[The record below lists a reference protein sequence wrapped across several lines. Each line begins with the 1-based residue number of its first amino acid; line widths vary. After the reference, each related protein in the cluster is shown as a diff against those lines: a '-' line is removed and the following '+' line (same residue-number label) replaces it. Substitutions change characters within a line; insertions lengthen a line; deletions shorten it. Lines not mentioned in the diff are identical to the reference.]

1 MASNAAPLANAL
13 FFLEKGNQKHYFEIL
28 YEIQMGRQKAAHLF
42 GAGINI
48 RRRIMGFTLKDILHN
63 KARHLLHIET
73 DPGLGCTEP
82 AAIGLCAAA
91 AAALLENPDIEFIEV
106 TTDPNIYKNAMGVI
120 IPGSGGRSGI
130 PLAAALGA
138 VAGKPKNSLQVFSTV
153 DKQGIE
159 DAESLLKNGKVSAG
173 IKEGH
178 DGLYVKTVVKA
189 GGHTA
194 EAVIAGRH
202 DHIQFLG
209 MDGQP
214 QQDHPLLAGT
224 VSEELSAKDLG
235 PWLTS
240 LSLEELVDLSD
251 GMNRD
256 DATYIQRGIDLNM
269 RLVRYGFSHGP
280 GLGVGKTQQS
290 LLRQGLLKNDMVL
303 AGGMFAAAGI
313 DSRMGGVMLPAMT
326 LAGSGNQGISAGTPI
341 VAASEFATI
350 EDNLLL
356 IKSVTLSYLVT
367 CYIKTLVGRIG
378 PLCGSAVAGG
388 SGVAAGLTYLLGG
401 TAEKIG
407 GAIKNHIENTA
418 TLLCDGAKTSCALKV
433 GEAVSSGVK
442 SALMALQGTV
452 VKPVD
457 GIIGES
463 PEESMRNLGKLVQSG
478 LGGMDPAILN
488 IMLTKCA

>member
-1 MASNAAPLANAL
+1 
-13 FFLEKGNQKHYFEIL
+13 
-28 YEIQMGRQKAAHLF
+28 
-42 GAGINI
+42 
-48 RRRIMGFTLKDILHN
+48 MGFTLKDILHN

-91 AAALLENPDIEFIEV
+91 AAALLEERDIESIDV
-106 TTDPNIYKNAMGVI
+106 VTDPSVYKNAMGVI
-120 IPGSGGRSGI
+120 IPASGGQSGI
-130 PLAAALGA
+130 PLAAAMGA
-138 VAGKPKNSLQVFSTV
+138 IAGNPKNRLQVFSTV
-153 DKQGIE
+153 DKQGVQN
-159 DAESLLKNGKVSAG
+159 AESLLKDGKVSAE
-173 IKEGH
+173 IEEGH

-194 EAVIAGRH
+194 EAVITSRH
-202 DHIQFLG
+202 DHIVSLAV
-209 MDGQP
+209 DGQLL
-214 QQDHPLLAGT
+214 QDHPLLSGIESKDAGT
-224 VSEELSAKDLG
+224 EDLE
-235 PWLTS
+235 PWLIS
-240 LSLEELVDLSD
+240 LSLDEMVDLSN
-251 GMNRD
+251 GLNRD
-256 DATYIQRGIDLNM
+256 GATYIQRGIDLNM
-269 RLVRYGFSHGP
+269 DLVRHGLSHGP

-290 LLRQGLLKNDMVL
+290 LLRQGLLKNDMAL
-303 AGGMFAAAGI
+303 AGGIFAAAGI

-326 LAGSGNQGISAGTPI
+326 LAGSGNQGIAAGTPI
-341 VAASEFATI
+341 VAASEFATM

-367 CYIKTLVGRIG
+367 CYIKTLAGRVG

-388 SGVAAGLTYLLGG
+388 AGVAAGVTHLLGG
-401 TAEKIG
+401 TVDKIG

-457 GIIGES
+457 GIIGGS
-463 PEESMRNLGKLVQSG
+463 PEETMGNLGKLVRSG

-488 IMLTKCA
+488 IMLNKCA

>member
-1 MASNAAPLANAL
+1 
-13 FFLEKGNQKHYFEIL
+13 
-28 YEIQMGRQKAAHLF
+28 
-42 GAGINI
+42 
-48 RRRIMGFTLKDILHN
+48 MGFTLKDILHN

-91 AAALLENPDIEFIEV
+91 AAALLEERDIESIDV
-106 TTDPNIYKNAMGVI
+106 VTDPSVYKNAMGVI
-120 IPGSGGRSGI
+120 IPASGGQSGI
-130 PLAAALGA
+130 PLAAAMGA
-138 VAGKPKNSLQVFSTV
+138 IAGNPKNRLQVFSTV
-153 DKQGIE
+153 DKQGVQN
-159 DAESLLKNGKVSAG
+159 AESLLKNGRVSAG
-173 IKEGH
+173 IEEGH
-178 DGLYVKTVVKA
+178 DGLYVKTIVKS
-189 GGHTA
+189 GDHTA
-194 EAVIAGRH
+194 EAVITRRH
-202 DHIQFLG
+202 DHIESLSV
-209 MDGQP
+209 DGHL
-214 QQDHPLLAGT
+214 QQNHPLLTEAGT
-224 VSEELSAKDLG
+224 DDLNAEDLE

-240 LSLEELVDLSD
+240 LSLEEMVDLSNDLDRD
-251 GMNRD
+251 G
-256 DATYIQRGIDLNM
+256 ATYIQRGLDLNI
-269 RLVRYGFSHGP
+269 RLVRYGLSHGP

-303 AGGMFAAAGI
+303 AGGIFAAAGI

-326 LAGSGNQGISAGTPI
+326 LAGSGNQGIAAGTPI
-341 VAASEFATI
+341 VAASEFATM

-367 CYIKTLVGRIG
+367 CYIKTLAGRVG

-388 SGVAAGLTYLLGG
+388 AGVAAGVTHLMGG
-401 TAEKIG
+401 TVEKIG

-457 GIIGES
+457 GIIGGS
-463 PEESMRNLGKLVQSG
+463 PEETMGNLGKLVRSG

-488 IMLTKCA
+488 IMLNKCA

>member
-1 MASNAAPLANAL
+1 
-13 FFLEKGNQKHYFEIL
+13 
-28 YEIQMGRQKAAHLF
+28 
-42 GAGINI
+42 
-48 RRRIMGFTLKDILHN
+48 MGFTLKDILHN
-63 KARHLLHIET
+63 KARYLLHIET

-91 AAALLENPDIEFIEV
+91 AVSLLEETTIESIEV
-106 TTDPNIYKNAMGVI
+106 ATDPNIYKNAMGVI

-130 PLAAALGA
+130 PLAAAMGV
-138 VAGKPKNSLQVFSTV
+138 VAGNPKNRLQVFSTV

-159 DAESLLKNGKVSAG
+159 NAESLLKNGKVSAG

-178 DGLYVKTVVKA
+178 EGLYVKTVVKA

-194 EAVIAGRH
+194 EAVITGRH
-202 DHIQFLG
+202 DHIQSLS
-209 MDGQP
+209 MDGRP
-214 QQDHPLLAGT
+214 QQDHPLLSGEAG
-224 VSEELSAKDLG
+224 SDDLSIEELE
-235 PWLTS
+235 PWLTA
-240 LSLEELVDLSD
+240 LSLEEMVDLSNDLDRD
-251 GMNRD
+251 G
-256 DATYIQRGIDLNM
+256 ASYIQRGIDLNM
-269 RLVRYGFSHGP
+269 RLVRYGLSHGP
-280 GLGVGKTQQS
+280 GLGVGKTQES

-303 AGGMFAAAGI
+303 AGGIFAAAGI
-313 DSRMGGVMLPAMT
+313 DARMGGVMLPAMT
-326 LAGSGNQGISAGTPI
+326 LAGSGNQGIAAGTPI

-367 CYIKTLVGRIG
+367 CYIKALAGRIG

-388 SGVAAGLTYLLGG
+388 AGVAAGVTYLLGG
-401 TAEKIG
+401 TVEKIG
-407 GAIKNHIENTA
+407 GAIKNHIENSA

-457 GIIGES
+457 GIISQS
-463 PEESMRNLGKLVQSG
+463 PEETMGNLGKLVRSG
-478 LGGMDPAILN
+478 LGEMDPAILN
-488 IMLTKCA
+488 IMLNKCL

>member
-1 MASNAAPLANAL
+1 
-13 FFLEKGNQKHYFEIL
+13 
-28 YEIQMGRQKAAHLF
+28 
-42 GAGINI
+42 
-48 RRRIMGFTLKDILHN
+48 MGFTLKDILHN

-91 AAALLENPDIEFIEV
+91 AVRLLEEKAIESIDIL
-106 TTDPNIYKNAMGVI
+106 TDPNIYKNAMGVM
-120 IPGSGGRSGI
+120 IPGSGGQSGI

-138 VAGKPKNSLQVFSTV
+138 VAGTPENGLQIFRTV
-153 DKQGIE
+153 DKQAVQN
-159 DAESLLKNGKVSAG
+159 AELLLKNGKVSAR
-173 IKEGH
+173 IKDGAE
-178 DGLYVKTVVKA
+178 GLYVKTVIKA

-202 DHIQFLG
+202 DHMESLVL
-209 MDGQP
+209 DGHP
-214 QQDHPLLAGT
+214 QQEHPLLTGAQDD
-224 VSEELSAKDLG
+224 ELSAGELE

-240 LSLEELVDLSD
+240 LSLEEMVELSSDL
-251 GMNRD
+251 NRD
-256 DATYIQRGIDLNM
+256 GAAYIQRGIDLNM
-269 RLVRYGFSHGP
+269 HLVRHGLSHGP

-326 LAGSGNQGISAGTPI
+326 LAGSGNQGIAAGTPI
-341 VAASEFATI
+341 VAASEFATV

-356 IKSVTLSYLVT
+356 IKSVALSYLVT
-367 CYIKTLVGRIG
+367 CYIKTLSGRIG

-388 SGVAAGLTYLLGG
+388 SGVAAGITFLLGG
-401 TAEKIG
+401 TVEKIG

-418 TLLCDGAKTSCALKV
+418 TLLCDGAKTGCALKV
-433 GEAVSSGVK
+433 GEAVSSGIK

-457 GIIGES
+457 GIIDGS
-463 PEESMRNLGKLVQSG
+463 PEESMKNLGKLVRSG
-478 LGGMDPAILN
+478 LGGMDPAILQ
-488 IMLTKCA
+488 IMLKKCL

>member
-1 MASNAAPLANAL
+1 
-13 FFLEKGNQKHYFEIL
+13 
-28 YEIQMGRQKAAHLF
+28 
-42 GAGINI
+42 
-48 RRRIMGFTLKDILHN
+48 MGFTLKDILHN

-91 AAALLENPDIEFIEV
+91 AAALLEDATIDSIEV
-106 TTDPNIYKNAMGVI
+106 ATDPNIYKNAMGVI

-130 PLAAALGA
+130 PLAAAMGA
-138 VAGKPKNSLQVFSTV
+138 VAGNPKNRLQVFSTV
-153 DKQGIE
+153 DKEGIE
-159 DAESLLKNGKVSAG
+159 NAELLLKNGKVSAG

-178 DGLYVKTVVKA
+178 EGLYIKTVVKA

-194 EAVIAGRH
+194 EAVITGRH
-202 DHIQFLG
+202 DHIESLS
-209 MDGQP
+209 MDGRP
-214 QQDHPLLAGT
+214 RQDHPLLTGAGT
-224 VSEELSAKDLG
+224 DLRVEELE
-235 PWLTS
+235 PWLIS
-240 LSLEELVDLSD
+240 LSLEEMVDLSNDLDRD
-251 GMNRD
+251 G
-256 DATYIQRGIDLNM
+256 ATYIQRGIDLNM
-269 RLVRYGFSHGP
+269 NLVHYGLSHGP

-303 AGGMFAAAGI
+303 AGGIFAAAGI

-326 LAGSGNQGISAGTPI
+326 LAGSGNQGIAAGTPI

-367 CYIKTLVGRIG
+367 CYIKTLAGRIG

-388 SGVAAGLTYLLGG
+388 AGVAAGVTHLLGG
-401 TAEKIG
+401 TVEKIG

-418 TLLCDGAKTSCALKV
+418 TLICDGAKTSCALKV

-442 SALMALQGTV
+442 SALMSLQGVV

-457 GIIGES
+457 GIIGGS
-463 PEESMRNLGKLVQSG
+463 PEETMGNLGKLVRSG

-488 IMLTKCA
+488 IMLSKCV

>member
-1 MASNAAPLANAL
+1 
-13 FFLEKGNQKHYFEIL
+13 
-28 YEIQMGRQKAAHLF
+28 
-42 GAGINI
+42 
-48 RRRIMGFTLKDILHN
+48 MGFTLKDILHN

-91 AAALLENPDIEFIEV
+91 AAALLEETDIESIEV
-106 TTDPNIYKNAMGVI
+106 TTDPNIYKNAMGVM
-120 IPGSGGRSGI
+120 IPASGGQSGI
-130 PLAAALGA
+130 PLAAAMGA
-138 VAGKPKNSLQVFSTV
+138 VSGNPKDGLQVFRTV
-153 DKQGIE
+153 DKQGVQK
-159 DAESLLKNGKVSAG
+159 AESLLKNGKVSAG
-173 IKEGH
+173 IEEEH

-194 EAVIAGRH
+194 EAVITGRH
-202 DHIQFLG
+202 DHIESLS
-209 MDGQP
+209 MDGSFQR
-214 QQDHPLLAGT
+214 DHPALTGSG
-224 VSEELSAKDLG
+224 SEELSVEDLE
-235 PWLTS
+235 PWLIS
-240 LSLEELVDLSD
+240 LSLEEMVYLSD
-251 GMNRD
+251 GLNRD
-256 DATYIQRGIDLNM
+256 GAAYIQRGIDLNM
-269 RLVRYGFSHGP
+269 SLVRYGLSHGP

-326 LAGSGNQGISAGTPI
+326 LAGSGNQGIAAGTPI
-341 VAASEFATI
+341 VAASEFATVDDK
-350 EDNLLL
+350 ELL
-356 IKSVTLSYLVT
+356 IKSVALSYLVT
-367 CYIKTLVGRIG
+367 CYIKTLAGRIG

-388 SGVAAGLTYLLGG
+388 AGAAAGVTYLLGG
-401 TAEKIG
+401 TVEKIG

-433 GEAVSSGVK
+433 GEAASSGVK

-457 GIIGES
+457 GIIGQS
-463 PEESMRNLGKLVQSG
+463 PEETMGNLGKLVRSG

-488 IMLTKCA
+488 IMLTKCL

>member
-1 MASNAAPLANAL
+1 
-13 FFLEKGNQKHYFEIL
+13 
-28 YEIQMGRQKAAHLF
+28 
-42 GAGINI
+42 
-48 RRRIMGFTLKDILHN
+48 MGFTLKDILHN

-73 DPGLGCTEP
+73 NPGLGCTEP
-82 AAIGLCAAA
+82 AAIGLCSAA
-91 AAALLENPDIEFIEV
+91 AAALLEERDIESIDV
-106 TTDPNIYKNAMGVI
+106 VTDPSVYKNAMGVI
-120 IPGSGGRSGI
+120 IPASGGQSGI
-130 PLAAALGA
+130 PLAAAMGA
-138 VAGKPKNSLQVFSTV
+138 IAGNPKNRLQVFSTV
-153 DKQGIE
+153 DKQGVQN
-159 DAESLLKNGKVSAG
+159 AESLLKDGKVSAE
-173 IKEGH
+173 IEEGH

-194 EAVIAGRH
+194 EAVITSRH
-202 DHIQFLG
+202 DHIVSLAV
-209 MDGQP
+209 DGQLL
-214 QQDHPLLAGT
+214 QDHPLLSGIESKDAGT
-224 VSEELSAKDLG
+224 EDLE
-235 PWLTS
+235 PWLIS
-240 LSLEELVDLSD
+240 LSLDEMVDLSN
-251 GMNRD
+251 GLNRD
-256 DATYIQRGIDLNM
+256 GATYIQRGIDLNM
-269 RLVRYGFSHGP
+269 DLVRYGLSHGP

-290 LLRQGLLKNDMVL
+290 LLRQGLLKNDMAL
-303 AGGMFAAAGI
+303 AGGIFAAAGI

-326 LAGSGNQGISAGTPI
+326 LAGSGNQGIAAGTPI
-341 VAASEFATI
+341 VAASEFATM

>member
-1 MASNAAPLANAL
+1 
-13 FFLEKGNQKHYFEIL
+13 
-28 YEIQMGRQKAAHLF
+28 
-42 GAGINI
+42 
-48 RRRIMGFTLKDILHN
+48 MGFTLKDILHN

-91 AAALLENPDIEFIEV
+91 AAALLEERDIESIDV
-106 TTDPNIYKNAMGVI
+106 VTDPSVYKNAMGVI
-120 IPGSGGRSGI
+120 IPASGGQSGI
-130 PLAAALGA
+130 PLAAAMGA
-138 VAGKPKNSLQVFSTV
+138 IAGNPKNRLQVFSTV
-153 DKQGIE
+153 DKQGVQN
-159 DAESLLKNGKVSAG
+159 AESLLKDGKVSAE
-173 IKEGH
+173 IEEGH

-194 EAVIAGRH
+194 EAVIANRH
-202 DHIQFLG
+202 DHIESLAV
-209 MDGQP
+209 DGQLLP
-214 QQDHPLLAGT
+214 DHPLLSGIESKDVGT
-224 VSEELSAKDLG
+224 EDLE
-235 PWLTS
+235 PWLIS
-240 LSLEELVDLSD
+240 LSLDEMVDLSN
-251 GMNRD
+251 GLNRD
-256 DATYIQRGIDLNM
+256 GATYIQRGIDLNM

-290 LLRQGLLKNDMVL
+290 LLRQGLLKNDMAL
-303 AGGMFAAAGI
+303 AAGIFAAAGI

-326 LAGSGNQGISAGTPI
+326 LAGSGNQGIAAGTPI
-341 VAASEFATI
+341 VAASEFATM

-367 CYIKTLVGRIG
+367 CYIKTLAGRVG

-388 SGVAAGLTYLLGG
+388 AGVAAGVTHLLGG
-401 TAEKIG
+401 TVDKIG

-457 GIIGES
+457 GIIGGS
-463 PEESMRNLGKLVQSG
+463 PEETMGNLGKLVRSG

-488 IMLTKCA
+488 IMLNKCA

>member
-1 MASNAAPLANAL
+1 
-13 FFLEKGNQKHYFEIL
+13 
-28 YEIQMGRQKAAHLF
+28 
-42 GAGINI
+42 
-48 RRRIMGFTLKDILHN
+48 MGFTLKDILHN

-91 AAALLENPDIEFIEV
+91 AAALLEERDIESIDV
-106 TTDPNIYKNAMGVI
+106 VTDPSVYKNAMGVI
-120 IPGSGGRSGI
+120 IPASGGQSGI
-130 PLAAALGA
+130 PLAAAMGA
-138 VAGKPKNSLQVFSTV
+138 IAGNPKNRLQVFSTV
-153 DKQGIE
+153 DKQGVQN
-159 DAESLLKNGKVSAG
+159 AESLLKDGKVSAE
-173 IKEGH
+173 IEEGH

-194 EAVIAGRH
+194 EAVIANRH
-202 DHIQFLG
+202 DHIESLAV
-209 MDGQP
+209 DGQLL
-214 QQDHPLLAGT
+214 QDHPLLSGIESKDVGT
-224 VSEELSAKDLG
+224 EDLE
-235 PWLTS
+235 PWLIS
-240 LSLEELVDLSD
+240 LSLDEMVDLSN
-251 GMNRD
+251 GLNRD
-256 DATYIQRGIDLNM
+256 GATYIQRGIDLNM
-269 RLVRYGFSHGP
+269 DLVRYGLSHGP

-290 LLRQGLLKNDMVL
+290 LLRQGLLKNDMAL
-303 AGGMFAAAGI
+303 AGGIFAAAGI

-326 LAGSGNQGISAGTPI
+326 LAGSGNQGIAAGTPI
-341 VAASEFATI
+341 VAASEFATM

-367 CYIKTLVGRIG
+367 CYIKTLAGRVG

-388 SGVAAGLTYLLGG
+388 AGVAAGVTHLLGG
-401 TAEKIG
+401 TVDKIG

-457 GIIGES
+457 GIIGGS
-463 PEESMRNLGKLVQSG
+463 PEETMGNLGKLVRSG

-488 IMLTKCA
+488 IMLNKCA